1 MTKVYEQLDP
11 RIRAASLFANLYSK
25 INSSLN
31 TNNSNFL
38 LNTDLLRKEI
48 KQELLLIV
56 LSQVEKK
63 VFTLLEEKK
72 DLPLNKK
79 EGRIVLVE
87 LILDS
92 TENFLSKYYGYSISI
107 SSKTVTNSICLSS
120 LLDDSA
126 LLIELPFSLLINFRS
141 ELFQTIFYPIYR
153 TATIPFLSALL
164 ENLIL
169 VVSECNMHII
179 VTKFSSVYNIRQ
191 KWYKTNFL
199 SLRNIERFQ
208 NNITWQE
215 YLNAY
220 IRRPNDLYNNQYGI
234 WVIRSRGIFHRKIY
248 ANRIDEILVL
258 QKESAL
264 ILYYIEFQDFVIAR
278 ANEILFV
285 VSKAT
290 RYFLTSVVG
299 RVVGLVWK
307 GVIESFKK

>member
-1 MTKVYEQLDP
+1 MTKVSEQVDP
-11 RIRAASLFANLYSK
+11 RTRAASLFVNLHAK
-25 INSSLN
+25 INSSFN
-31 TNNSNFL
+31 TNNSNLL

-56 LSQVEKK
+56 VSQVEKK
-63 VFTLLEEKK
+63 IFTLLEQKK
-72 DLPLNKK
+72 SLPLDKK
-79 EGRIVLVE
+79 EGRLVLVE

-107 SSKTVTNSICLSS
+107 SSKTINNSICIASS
-120 LLDDSA
+120 LDDAA
-126 LLIELPFSLLINFRS
+126 LLVELPFSLLINFRS
-141 ELFQTIFYPIYR
+141 ELFQTTFYPIYR
-153 TATIPFLSALL
+153 VATMPFLSALL

-169 VVSECNMHII
+169 AVSECTMHII
-179 VTKFSSVYNIRQ
+179 VNKFSSVYNIRQ

-215 YLNAY
+215 YLKAY
-220 IRRPNDLYNNQYGI
+220 IRRPHDLYNNQYGI

-248 ANRIDEILVL
+248 ANRIDEILIL
-258 QKESAL
+258 RKESTI
-264 ILYYIEFQDFVIAR
+264 ILYYIELQDFVIAR

-285 VSKAT
+285 VSKTT